1 MKKNKPIY
9 GRSQGATSQDLSKKS
24 TTQVKPVK
32 ISEDFTIIKYN
43 KTRSNKV
50 AIKSLPR
57 TIVQIVI
64 FIAIGYWLAKNTSV
78 GQQTTQN
85 ITDRLSIAANDAAGK
100 MQRLDPTN
108 LNQQRQQ
115 KSEDRFN
122 DAWKKACGKDKDC

>member
-1 MKKNKPIY
+1 MKKTKPIY
-9 GRSQGATSQDLSKKS
+9 GRSQGATSQDISRES

-32 ISEDFTIIKYN
+32 SDENFKRIKYN

-57 TIVQIVI
+57 TIIQIGI
-64 FIAIGYWLAKNTSV
+64 FIAIGYWLAKNTSI
-78 GQQTTQN
+78 GQHTTQN
-85 ITDRLSIAANDAAGK
+85 IADRLSTTTNDAAGK
-100 MQRLDPTN
+100 MQRFDLTK